1 VGSAFSKE
9 SMEMAS
15 ARGLIAVDKKG
26 GKVLFLNPVSYKT
39 EVVLDGLE
47 KTVHE
52 LLVIPET
59 SRAYVPIYGDGIHGR
74 NPNPQHLLC
83 VFDLERRVLL
93 TTIDLRPCVAPHT
106 LKLGPDGLIYITC
119 ENSAKVAVIDR
130 ETNTVVEAM
139 DTDSTNC
146 HRLIIASD
154 GQRLYT
160 ENEEDAT
167 ISVIDL
173 PKRKLLGKIK
183 TPRPLAGIAI
193 SADNRT
199 IVAVDDA
206 EPVLFLIDTQTEH
219 IRDEIWLEDVPKAA
233 QIARYAP
240 DWSLLAVTS
249 LSSNT
254 LSLLDPSFG
263 KQVVI
268 EVGSQPMDMAFHDDE
283 LFVAC
288 QGDGSVHVIDI
299 PNRRH
304 KHSFAAGIGCESL
317 GFF

>member
-1 VGSAFSKE
+1 
-9 SMEMAS
+9 MAS
-15 ARGLIAVDKKG
+15 ERGLIAVDKKG
-26 GKVLFLNPVSYKT
+26 GKVLFLNQVTYET
-39 EVVLDGLE
+39 EVVLDGFE

-52 LLVIPET
+52 LLVVPET
-59 SRAYVPIYGDGIHGR
+59 SRAYVPIFGDGIHGR

-83 VFDLERRVLL
+83 VFDLEKRALL
-93 TTIDLRPCVAPHT
+93 TTIDLRPCIAPHT

-130 ETNTVVEAM
+130 ETNRVVEVI
-139 DTDSTNC
+139 DSGSNNC
-146 HRLIIASD
+146 HRLIIAPD

-183 TPRPLAGIAI
+183 TTRPIAGIAI
-193 SADNRT
+193 SADSCT
-199 IVAVDDA
+199 IVAVDDV
-206 EPVLFLIDTQTEH
+206 EPVLFLIDTQSE
-219 IRDEIWLEDVPKAA
+219 RVRAEVRLKDVPKAA

-249 LSSNT
+249 LNSNT
-254 LSLLDPSFG
+254 VSLIDPSFRE
-263 KQVVI
+263 QTTI
-268 EVGSQPMDMAFHDDE
+268 AVGNQPMDMAFRGGE
-283 LFVAC
+283 LFVPC
-288 QGDGSVHVIDI
+288 QGDGSVHVIDL

-304 KHSFAAGIGCESL
+304 KHSFAAGTGCESL

>member
-1 VGSAFSKE
+1 
-9 SMEMAS
+9 MAD

-26 GKVLFLNPVSYKT
+26 GKVLFLNPVTYET
-39 EVVLDGLE
+39 EVVLDGFE

-52 LLVIPET
+52 LLVVPES
-59 SRAYVPIYGDGIHGR
+59 SRAYVPIFGDGIHGR

-83 VFDLERRVLL
+83 VFDLEKRALL
-93 TTIDLRPCVAPHT
+93 TTIDLRPCIAPHT

-130 ETNTVVEAM
+130 DTNGVVEAI
-139 DTDSTNC
+139 DSGSNNC
-146 HRLIIASD
+146 HRLIIAPD
-154 GQRLYT
+154 GLRLYT

-173 PKRKLLGKIK
+173 PIRKLLGKIR

-193 SADNRT
+193 SADSST
-199 IVAVDDA
+199 IVAVDDT
-206 EPVLFLIDTQTEH
+206 EPALFLIDTQSER
-219 IRDEIWLEDVPKAA
+219 IRAEVRLRDVPKAA

-249 LSSNT
+249 LNSNT
-254 LSLLDPSFG
+254 VSLIDPSFRE
-263 KQVVI
+263 QITIV
-268 EVGSQPMDMAFHDDE
+268 VGSQPMDMAFHGNE
-283 LFVAC
+283 LFIPC

-299 PNRRH
+299 PNWRH
-304 KHSFAAGIGCESL
+304 KHSFAAGTGCESL